1 MRPVVLLSLF
11 LTVAAQ
17 AQDREP
23 AFLPR
28 AAVVTV
34 GVAGGVGAVVGA
46 YYLIPSWY
54 DTPPGAALLVL
65 SYPAGVALGT
75 MLASEALGL
84 DAPPGRVLTDAALGL
99 PAGALAGLV
108 TGGLVGWDAKGVF
121 AKGFVAQIGQTLANI
136 KAVVEAGGGK
146 VEDIVRLTWYVT
158 DIAAYR
164 NSLAELG
171 PVYRANFGRH
181 FPAMAVVSVPAL
193 VEPEAMVE
201 IEATAVLPS

>member
-1 MRPVVLLSLF
+1 MRPFVLLSLF
-11 LTVAAQ
+11 LAVAAQ

-54 DTPPGAALLVL
+54 DTPHGAALLVL
-65 SYPAGVALGT
+65 SYPAGGALGT

-108 TGGLVGWDAKGVF
+108 TGGLVAGLIYLPTAEVEYNLLPALIGGGVGILT
-121 AKGFVAQIGQTLANI
+121 AVGVSSVVASRR
-136 KAVVEAGGGK
+136 VEASPVPLRAPMGESGAGLSL
-146 VEDIVRLTWYVT
+146 R
-158 DIAAYR
+158 IA
-164 NSLAELG
+164 L
-171 PVYRANFGRH
+171 
-181 FPAMAVVSVPAL
+181 
-193 VEPEAMVE
+193 
-201 IEATAVLPS
+201 